1 MSTGRMARGW
11 QRRLDWR
18 SPDPTAAP
26 LPVSTLSP
34 LLPSAPHRSATSL
47 GGLEKGWVVSSGA
60 EPIAR
65 RPYDR
70 GISRLG
76 LVLYGRTV
84 CLPHG
89 LPPGLASAS
98 LSHNQRASACGS
110 VCRAA
115 CTHKTASCLSTGC

>member
-34 LLPSAPHRSATSL
+34 LLPSAPHRSVTSL
-47 GGLEKGWVVSSGA
+47 GGLVKLWVVSSGA

-70 GISRLG
+70 GISRLV

-84 CLPHG
+84 FLPHG
-89 LPPGLASAS
+89 LPPGVASAS
-98 LSHNQRASACGS
+98 LSH
-110 VCRAA
+110 
-115 CTHKTASCLSTGC
+115 